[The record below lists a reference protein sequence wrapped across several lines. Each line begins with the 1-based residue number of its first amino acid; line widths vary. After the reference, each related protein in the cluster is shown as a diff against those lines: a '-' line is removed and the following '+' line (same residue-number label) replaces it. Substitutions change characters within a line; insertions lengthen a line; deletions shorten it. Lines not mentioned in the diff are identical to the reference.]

1 MAGVCVTR
9 PGSWT
14 TSGMQI
20 PISRLQAWRLAW
32 MIWLDGSEVGLT
44 GWLRT
49 RALGKVITTFTL

>member
-9 PGSWT
+9 PGSLPT
-14 TSGMQI
+14 KGMQI

-32 MIWLDGSEVGLT
+32 MISLDWLFGL
-44 GWLRT
+44 LMT